1 MPCLWNDG
9 IMECWG
15 DGEKRP
21 IRIFSPRLSAE
32 RTLFHYSIFPIFQLG
47 EAQLLN
53 HSIASVNTEELA
65 GDIIAF
71 VRRKEDKS
79 G

>member
-1 MPCLWNDG
+1 MPRPWNDG
-9 IMECWG
+9 IMECWN
-15 DGEKRP
+15 DREKNLGGFV
-21 IRIFSPRLSAE
+21 RIDFCSE
-32 RTLFHYSIFPIFQLG
+32 TLFHYSIFPMLQLG

-71 VRRKEDKS
+71 VRGKEDKS